1 MVHSTFIIFSMI
13 DRNEMIETDI
23 NYMSLEI
30 NSVVS
35 NLSKYPSI
43 SLPWRALWD
52 FCPSFMSNAVYWVMK
67 EEIQQT
73 N

>member
-1 MVHSTFIIFSMI
+1 
-13 DRNEMIETDI
+13 MIETDI
-23 NYMSLEI
+23 NYNMSLEI

-52 FCPSFMSNAVYWVMK
+52 FCPSFMSNAVLGHEGRDSANQLMSHVPVHEPAK
-67 EEIQQT
+67 
-73 N
+73 